1 MTQHDDNQS
10 ALGVLREL
18 PPEVSLEQVNQ
29 MVALFPIATG
39 AAAGLLYLIKQNLST
54 MLMTTTA
61 GSIIVG
67 GSLYLF
73 SAADPA
79 PAKSAG
85 EAPAPITMEAAA
97 ITEPIEE
104 PALALLIEAKSDERL
119 MTLRSAEPNRAL
131 TVAAPAPAESI
142 SLNEAAEPMEALIDP
157 EIPDENEATPFRV
170 LRKNEGERSFDLS
183 GFTSVAL
190 HASIDVIV
198 EQGAFSVRALG
209 EADALER
216 LQVSVKNGV
225 LLVDQERVRFQP
237 GNCNT
242 SAVVRVRMPSITKLE
257 VLGSG
262 NMRAIGFDGG
272 GPMDLTVRGSG
283 DLIVEEVRTATAVNI
298 AVHGS
303 GDLLMKGTKEA
314 GSLRIKVE
322 GSGDVVC
329 TGIAVSG
336 KTSIDVAGSGDVR
349 VTGST
354 DRMEATVTGSGD
366 VIAQEMRA
374 KSAKARVVGSGD
386 VSVRSDGRVERE
398 VIGSGDVHVLGSASG
413 NRPRGVGDNSQ

>member
-1 MTQHDDNQS
+1 MKQHDDNLD
-10 ALGVLREL
+10 ALGALREL
-18 PPEVSLEQVNQ
+18 PPEVSLEQVHQ

-54 MLMTTTA
+54 MLMTITA

-73 SAADPA
+73 SAGDPA
-79 PAKSAG
+79 PAKSA
-85 EAPAPITMEAAA
+85 EAPAPITIEAAA
-97 ITEPIEE
+97 IAELNEE
-104 PALALLIEAKSDERL
+104 PAVVLHIETKSEEKP
-119 MTLRSAEPNRAL
+119 TPVESAEPKSAL
-131 TVAAPAPAESI
+131 AEAPAAPAEST
-142 SLNEAAEPMEALIDP
+142 SLNEAPEQQATVVDP
-157 EIPDENEATPFRV
+157 APTDENEATPFRV

-242 SAVVRVRMPSITKLE
+242 SAVVRVRMPSIAKLE

-262 NMRAIGFDGG
+262 NMRAMRFDGG
-272 GPMDLTVRGSG
+272 GPLDLNVRGSG
-283 DLIVEEVRTATAVNI
+283 DLIVEEVRMATAVNI

-303 GDLLMKGTKEA
+303 GDLIMKGTQEA
-314 GSLRIKVE
+314 GSLRIEVD

-329 TGIAVSG
+329 TGIAVGG
-336 KTSIDVAGSGDVR
+336 KTVIDVAGSGDVR

-354 DRMEATVTGSGD
+354 DRIEATVTGSGD
-366 VIAQEMRA
+366 VMAQEMHA
-374 KSAKARVVGSGD
+374 NSAKARVVGSGD
-386 VSVRSDGRVERE
+386 VSVRSEGRVERE

>member
-1 MTQHDDNQS
+1 MKQHDDNLS

-79 PAKSAG
+79 PANSAVEAAAPITI
-85 EAPAPITMEAAA
+85 EAPAINEV
-97 ITEPIEE
+97 IEE
-104 PALALLIEAKSDERL
+104 PAMVLHIEAKRDEKPAL
-119 MTLRSAEPNRAL
+119 VQPAEPNRAPAVIAASPDAG
-131 TVAAPAPAESI
+131 TVS
-142 SLNEAAEPMEALIDP
+142 NEAPGPLATVVDSAPT
-157 EIPDENEATPFRV
+157 DENEATPFRV

-183 GFTSVAL
+183 GFSGVSL
-190 HASIDVIV
+190 HASVDVIV
-198 EQGAFSVRALG
+198 EQGPFSVRAHG

-225 LLVDQERVRFQP
+225 LLIDQERTRYLP

-242 SAVVRVRMPSITKLE
+242 AVVMKVRMPSMTNLE

-262 NMRAIGFDGG
+262 NMKASQFNGG
-272 GPMDLTVRGSG
+272 GPMDLVVRGSG
-283 DLIVEEVRTATAVNI
+283 DLIVEGMRTATALNV

-303 GDLLMKGTKEA
+303 GDLVVNGIREA
-314 GSLRIKVE
+314 ASLRIKVE

-329 TGIAVSG
+329 TGVAVSG
-336 KTSIDVAGSGDVR
+336 MTVIDLAGSGDVR
-349 VTGST
+349 VSGST
-354 DRMEATVTGSGD
+354 DRLEATVTGSGD
-366 VIAQEMRA
+366 VMAQEMRA
-374 KSAKARVVGSGD
+374 NTVKARVVGSGD

-398 VIGSGDVHVLGSASG
+398 VIGSGDVHVLGSAGG
-413 NRPRGVGDNSQ
+413 NRPRGVGDRSQ